1 VGELA
6 GDLIEN
12 PDENLENVHLNSE
25 TDAEA
30 ELRAFRAA
38 GGRSIFRMRNELA
51 DCSWVANRNECPEM
65 YICFAYLLGG
75 RLLVDTTVATLGRN
89 PKALRRLSKA
99 TNVKILMGT
108 GFGVAPSHPPWLAAE
123 SHESIAAMLKREL
136 EGGSIESDEEGRL
149 CAGFIGRYYTYIHTY
164 IHAYMTYIC
173 IRINTCVHIYVY
185 ICVCVCV
192 RVCVCV
198 CVCVCVYNI

>member
-1 VGELA
+1 
-6 GDLIEN
+6 
-12 PDENLENVHLNSE
+12 
-25 TDAEA
+25 
-30 ELRAFRAA
+30 
-38 GGRSIFRMRNELA
+38 
-51 DCSWVANRNECPEM
+51 M

-123 SHESIAAMLKREL
+123 SHESIAAMLRREL
-136 EGGSIESDEEGRL
+136 EGGSIESDDEGRL

-164 IHAYMTYIC
+164 IHTGMHTCIHTYI
-173 IRINTCVHIYVY
+173 IYIHIQY
-185 ICVCVCV
+185 IGIYIYIHTHIP
-192 RVCVCV
+192 VCV
-198 CVCVCVYNI
+198 CVCVCVYICIHTCVCVCVCV

>member
-1 VGELA
+1 
-6 GDLIEN
+6 
-12 PDENLENVHLNSE
+12 
-25 TDAEA
+25 
-30 ELRAFRAA
+30 
-38 GGRSIFRMRNELA
+38 
-51 DCSWVANRNECPEM
+51 M

-149 CAGFIGRYYTYIHTY
+149 CAGFIGRYYTCMHTY
-164 IHAYMTYIC
+164 IQACMHKYIHIYIHHTYIL
-173 IRINTCVHIYVY
+173 HMYIYTRMY
-185 ICVCVCV
+185 IHVCVCV
-192 RVCVCV
+192 YKYKYIYVCIRVCVCV
-198 CVCVCVYNI
+198 CL